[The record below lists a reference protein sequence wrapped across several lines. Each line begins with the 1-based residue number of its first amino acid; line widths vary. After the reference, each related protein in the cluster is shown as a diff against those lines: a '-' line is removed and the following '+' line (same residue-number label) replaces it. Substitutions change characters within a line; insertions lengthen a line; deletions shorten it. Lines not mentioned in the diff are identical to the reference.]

1 MAHYVINLLGNCFEL
16 FILHF
21 FFKKFTTKFK
31 TKTHILLSLLFI
43 IFQFLNTN
51 IFLTKSYLII
61 LGTSSFCFLVSLLY
75 EIKWPNRLLYTVFLY
90 LILALPE
97 VIIGMTLTMLLDVDI
112 AYTQD
117 NVLIFATCTL
127 ASKFLSYIF
136 VLITRRRNFKFEN
149 TPNRQNI
156 FWIYSLPFASLL
168 TMILF
173 VKCCYQIED
182 FSFQVIVL
190 ISTIVL
196 AFANIAVFYIVDKL
210 NELIETKEKLLFA
223 EIHINNQVLHYQEL
237 NKHQNELR
245 IFRHDIK
252 NRLVSL
258 MALIKENHTDKA
270 LQIME
275 KNLNWLDEM
284 NNNIV
289 NSGNPVIDA
298 ILQSKLY
305 IAKEKQI
312 MLQISTKL
320 AEEIII
326 DELELGIVLGNALDN
341 AIEATEKLMD
351 SERKFINLTL
361 MSTEGRISISVTNP
375 VADNVDTKKLTTSK
389 KDKERHGYGIKSIQ
403 TIAQKYDGIVLFT
416 CEDKLFNVNINM
428 ANH

>member
-1 MAHYVINLLGNCFEL
+1 
-16 FILHF
+16 
-21 FFKKFTTKFK
+21 
-31 TKTHILLSLLFI
+31 
-43 IFQFLNTN
+43 
-51 IFLTKSYLII
+51 
-61 LGTSSFCFLVSLLY
+61 
-75 EIKWPNRLLYTVFLY
+75 
-90 LILALPE
+90 
-97 VIIGMTLTMLLDVDI
+97 
-112 AYTQD
+112 
-117 NVLIFATCTL
+117 
-127 ASKFLSYIF
+127 
-136 VLITRRRNFKFEN
+136 
-149 TPNRQNI
+149 
-156 FWIYSLPFASLL
+156 
-168 TMILF
+168 MILF